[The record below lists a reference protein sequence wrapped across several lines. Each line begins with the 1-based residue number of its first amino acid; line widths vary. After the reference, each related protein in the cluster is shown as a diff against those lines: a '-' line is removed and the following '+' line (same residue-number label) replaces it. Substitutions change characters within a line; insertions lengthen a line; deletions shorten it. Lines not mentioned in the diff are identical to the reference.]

1 MYLSGLQ
8 VTVESWQIVHSQMSE
23 QRCGKTDI
31 CHFFLEGFKDLWL
44 DGATLIF

>member
-8 VTVESWQIVHSQMSE
+8 VTVETGKIVHSQMSE

-31 CHFFLEGFKDLWL
+31 YHFFLEGFNNL
-44 DGATLIF
+44 